1 MKVDIRSE
9 AAKYYDLNP
18 NFPPDVPF
26 YQALIPS
33 PRAVVLELG
42 CGTGRVTI
50 PLARQCRFLRGLDLS
65 PAMIQLCRT
74 KLAKANIPPHQAF
87 VSEGDITN
95 FDFGQHFDLILAPF
109 RVLQNL
115 ETDAEVHGLFSCI
128 GKHLAPG
135 GTCVL
140 NVFRPFYAPNE
151 LRERWLASGER
162 LNWEVPRGSGTVT
175 CYDRRWQLDEQR
187 LVLYPDLVY
196 RCYEGTTLVE
206 EVVLHLVMRCYY
218 PETFEKVITA
228 HGFRIMKRW
237 GGYAGEA
244 YGEGPELVVQ
254 FQAGG

>member
-9 AAKYYDLNP
+9 AAKYYDLKP
-18 NFPPDVPF
+18 NFPLDVPF

-33 PRAVVLELG
+33 PQAAVLELG
-42 CGTGRVTI
+42 CGAGRVTI
-50 PLARQCRFLRGLDLS
+50 PLARQCRFLQDLDLS
-65 PAMIQLCRT
+65 PAMIQLCRM
-74 KLAKANIPPHQAF
+74 KLAEANIPPHQAV

-95 FDFGQHFDLILAPF
+95 FDFGQRFDLILASF

-115 ETDAEVHGLFSCI
+115 ETDEEVHGLLRCI
-128 GKHLAPG
+128 GEHLEPS

-140 NVFRPFYAPNE
+140 NAFRPFYAPNE
-151 LRERWLASGER
+151 LRERWLAPGER
-162 LNWEVPRGSGTVT
+162 LNWEVTQGSGTVA
-175 CYDRRWQLDEQR
+175 CYDRRWQLDEQQ

-196 RCYEGTTLVE
+196 RRYEGNILAE

-228 HGFRIMKRW
+228 HGFRIVKRW

-244 YGEGPELVVQ
+244 YGEGLELVVQ